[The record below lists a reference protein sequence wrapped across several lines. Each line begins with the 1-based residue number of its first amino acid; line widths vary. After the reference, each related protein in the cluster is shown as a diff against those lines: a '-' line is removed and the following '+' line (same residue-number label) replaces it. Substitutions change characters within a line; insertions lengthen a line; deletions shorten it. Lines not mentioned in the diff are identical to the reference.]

1 MLMGSRECSEYVSK
15 FLSTTD
21 YELVQPISIAR
32 FLLMVCKLGGV
43 IPLAPGCTRVTKKHR
58 PALYPSRLEGLISTC
73 QEALWQIHLQ
83 KAQPFH

>member
-1 MLMGSRECSEYVSK
+1 MLMGSRECYECVSE
-15 FLSTTD
+15 FLSTVD
-21 YELVQPISIAR
+21 YVLVRSVSIAR
-32 FLLMVCKLGGV
+32 LLLMGCKFSV
-43 IPLAPGCTRVTKKHR
+43 AIPLAPGCTRVTKKHR